1 MRMMTTNL
9 RKLASS
15 LWNYLKE
22 VSGENDY
29 AHYKSRVEARG
40 GRPVTAREFYRERQQ
55 QKYARP
61 NRCC

>member
-1 MRMMTTNL
+1 MSVMISNL

-15 LWNYLKE
+15 LWSYLKE

-29 AHYKSRVEARG
+29 RRYRARVGACG
-40 GRPVTAREFYRERQQ
+40 GKPLTVREFYLERLQ